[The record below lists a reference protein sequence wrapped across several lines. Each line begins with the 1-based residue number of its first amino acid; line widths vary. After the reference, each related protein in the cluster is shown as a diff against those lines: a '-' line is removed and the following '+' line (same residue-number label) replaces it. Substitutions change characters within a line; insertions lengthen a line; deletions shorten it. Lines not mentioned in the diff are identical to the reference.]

1 MEVDTSL
8 KETSKGFS
16 MANFLLLTLV
26 KALQGVQNPLNP
38 DLVPW
43 DKVAEAFK
51 VVELTLARSA

>member
-1 MEVDTSL
+1 MR
-8 KETSKGFS
+8 KGNKQRFS

-26 KALQGVQNPLNP
+26 KALQGAQNPLNP